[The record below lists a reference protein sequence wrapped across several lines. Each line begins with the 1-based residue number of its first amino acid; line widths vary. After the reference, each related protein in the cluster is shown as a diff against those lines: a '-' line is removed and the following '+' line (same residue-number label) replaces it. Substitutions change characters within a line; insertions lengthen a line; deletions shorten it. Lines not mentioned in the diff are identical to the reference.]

1 MDGRPPPPPLSSF
14 PSLLLLRRCRSQPY
28 HRQSRPRLDR
38 RRTRARLGRRAG
50 RARPK
55 ATAPTA
61 TLPQSSPAGLAVG
74 ASPAPVTTL
83 AAGELG
89 VAPAAGKLG
98 SAAGIPAWP
107 PAPTPANVLPL
118 GAAPSP
124 TVGVLGAVA
133 GHLGWHP
140 SEERRGC
147 GPSSLMCCCCRGPFL
162 PGLECHGRSRCL
174 PRASACRGRVFFPI
188 HYCHWPTRC
197 GRVFFPIHDCRW
209 PRLGHHRCP
218 RRRLVRGTSR
228 PQWGCPP
235 PPPSSSRHPPRRC
248 WARCEQGS
256 PLLSASGNCYL
267 ASSVIRG
274 IWRDLSTAPPCST
287 HRRQSSHPPPTGWAC
302 PPRMRCSRPSS
313 GARRRLVMP
322 AVSTDHPL
330 PLCSRAHAPLFQRVT
345 LLRLRRRGCRRDR
358 LCWCCFLRRPCS
370 VVFCQTLVPFSLWH
384 PSSFWCPY
392 PLHCRLFSGHVRWHH
407 FPVPYATVLVSTRS
421 ASA

>member
-228 PQWGCPP
+228 PQRGCPP
-235 PPPSSSRHPPRRC
+235 PRPLRATRRDAVGHAASKEAPSSPP
-248 WARCEQGS
+248 AGTATS
-256 PLLSASGNCYL
+256 PL
-267 ASSVIRG
+267 
-274 IWRDLSTAPPCST
+274 P
-287 HRRQSSHPPPTGWAC
+287 
-302 PPRMRCSRPSS
+302 
-313 GARRRLVMP
+313 
-322 AVSTDHPL
+322 
-330 PLCSRAHAPLFQRVT
+330 
-345 LLRLRRRGCRRDR
+345 
-358 LCWCCFLRRPCS
+358 
-370 VVFCQTLVPFSLWH
+370 
-384 PSSFWCPY
+384 
-392 PLHCRLFSGHVRWHH
+392 
-407 FPVPYATVLVSTRS
+407 
-421 ASA
+421 